1 MTWLDDFS
9 RALDGHPQRNE
20 ILVEV
25 SELLAS
31 GVEFGDAVEFAEQL
45 RGTSSHDW
53 TRHIRG
59 LLDDAEARLAWF
71 DPSNPHFLI
80 PRTIGF
86 GWDINFGAIAVKLG
100 LLRPDDVDA
109 QVIAA
114 IPDRV
119 VNAIRI
125 APAALAV
132 VGLALTAIAPDK
144 IGPTKYSIT
153 GKPTG
158 LKNLRANAI
167 QASVGLGAIASFA
180 GTRVTRQDQ
189 LVTSAIAGGI
199 GLAVVLQLAQNNV
212 GSGNPLWHL
221 ARVGAV
227 ASPLVTFS
235 RAVTAGLK
243 KVTR

>member
-1 MTWLDDFS
+1 MTWLDELA
-9 RALDGHPQRNE
+9 RELDGHPYRTE
-20 ILVEV
+20 ILAEV
-25 SELLAS
+25 SELLTS
-31 GVEFGDAVEFAEQL
+31 GIEFGDAAAFATQL
-45 RGTSSHDW
+45 RDTSSHDW
-53 TRHIRG
+53 SQHIRG
-59 LLDDAEARLAWF
+59 LMSDAEARLAWF

-86 GWDINFGAIAVKLG
+86 GWDINFGAVAVKLG
-100 LLRPDDVDA
+100 LLRPDDIDSE
-109 QVIAA
+109 VIAA
-114 IPDRV
+114 IPDIV
-119 VNAIRI
+119 IKAIRI
-125 APAALAV
+125 APAALTA

-158 LKNLRANAI
+158 LKNLRTTAI
-167 QASVGLGAIASFA
+167 QASVGLGAIAGFA

-189 LVTSAIAGGI
+189 LVTSVIAGGI

-243 KVTR
+243 KVTQ